1 MIHSDDYPRPAEFF
15 SGVSDRLQVDV
26 DTGSGITERLGMHT
40 SFHVERWDAEQ
51 TEWARKRI
59 GFGDWLPPLGPTDGI
74 SPDQFARVGVKPYL
88 VTHDENCNLVCIAG
102 MVALLGSIAGT
113 SITNKFSATQGR
125 IGVGT
130 SATAAAYGNTTLT
143 GDTGG
148 ASTTSYFKL
157 VSGAPTIQ
165 TAASPATLTFVSIFG
180 TAVANFVWAEFG
192 TDNGNA
198 DSVSNATTGGIF
210 FNHGVSAQGTK
221 ASGQTWTATETLS
234 FGFPSGAGTVT

>member
-1 MIHSDDYPRPAEFF
+1 MSYSDTPLGPGAEFTGA
-15 SGVSDRLQVDV
+15 SEHLRVDAE
-26 DTGSGITERLGMHT
+26 TGMREFLTIQT
-40 SFHVERWDAEQ
+40 SFHVERWDEEQ
-51 TEWARKRI
+51 TAWTLRHVQKD
-59 GFGDWLPPLGPTDGI
+59 FGAPPWHDIP
-74 SPDQFARVGVKPYL
+74 PRQFAYYGVKPYL

-130 SATAAAYGNTTLT
+130 SATAAAYANTTLT
-143 GDTGG
+143 GDTGA

-221 ASGQTWTATETLS
+221 AAGQTWTATETIS

>member
-1 MIHSDDYPRPAEFF
+1 MVYSDQSFGPGADFTGTSEHLKVDALTGMREFATI
-15 SGVSDRLQVDV
+15 Q
-26 DTGSGITERLGMHT
+26 T

-51 TEWARKRI
+51 TAWARNR
-59 GFGDWLPPLGPTDGI
+59 LGQPWDADIT
-74 SPDQFARVGVKPYL
+74 PRQFASAGPGGVAPYL

-130 SATAAAYGNTTLT
+130 SATAAAYANTTLT

-157 VSGAPTIQ
+157 VSGAPVIS
-165 TAASPATLTFVSIFG
+165 TATSPATLVFVSVLG
-180 TAVANFVWAEFG
+180 TAVANFAWAEFG

-210 FNHGVSAQGTK
+210 FNHGISAQGTK
-221 ASGQTWTATETLS
+221 AAGQTWTATETLS

>member
-1 MIHSDDYPRPAEFF
+1 MVFSDNPFGPGADF
-15 SGVSDRLQVDV
+15 SGVSEHLKVDAL
-26 DTGSGITERLGMHT
+26 TGMREFATIQT

-51 TEWARKRI
+51 TDWTERKVRQDLATWAPGREI
-59 GFGDWLPPLGPTDGI
+59 PPSL
-74 SPDQFARVGVKPYL
+74 FARYGVKPYL

-130 SATAAAYGNTTLT
+130 SATAAAYANTTLT

-157 VSGAPTIQ
+157 VSGAPVIS
-165 TAASPATLTFVSIFG
+165 TATSPATLVFVSVFG
-180 TAVANFVWAEFG
+180 TAVANFAWAEFG

-221 ASGQTWTATETLS
+221 AAGQTWTATETLS